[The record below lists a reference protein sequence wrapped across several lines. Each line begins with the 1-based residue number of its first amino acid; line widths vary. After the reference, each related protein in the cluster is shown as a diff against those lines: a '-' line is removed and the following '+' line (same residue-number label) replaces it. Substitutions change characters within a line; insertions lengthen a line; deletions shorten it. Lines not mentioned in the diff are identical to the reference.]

1 LRGGDSGV
9 DELVK
14 GAVVLSTGDSECAW
28 SGDVVG
34 EVVVHERESR
44 REDAPVRLV
53 EEHSS

>member
-14 GAVVLSTGDSECAW
+14 GAVVLSTGDNECAW

-44 REDAPVRLV
+44 GEDAPVRLV
-53 EEHSS
+53 EERSS